1 MPLETSRNSDS
12 SFRQLR
18 SRFLETLNIDVEEYE
33 HKVTGAKHFHLASDN
48 PENVFMV
55 ALRTVPMDSTGVAHI
70 LEHTALCGSKKF
82 PVRDPFFMMI
92 RRSMNTFMNAM
103 TSSDWTAYPF
113 ASQNR
118 KDFNN
123 LLEVYLDA
131 VFFSRLDP
139 MDFSQEGHRLEF
151 AEANNPETELE
162 YKGVV
167 YNEMKGAMS
176 SQNSIIWQH
185 LCKHL
190 YPTTTYHY
198 NSGGD
203 PADIPNLSYEQLL
216 KFYKTH
222 YHPSN
227 AIFMTFG
234 DIPASEHQ
242 EKFEALALEQFDK
255 LDVHI
260 AVGDEKRYQTPIK
273 VLEQF
278 PLENDEA
285 EDDLKDKSHVLVS
298 WLLGQNTNLEELFKA
313 QLLSSVLLDNSA
325 SPLLQVLETTDLGA
339 SPSPLCGLEDS
350 HREMSFICGLESCD
364 DANTDA
370 IEELILSTLKSI
382 AEQGVEQS
390 MIEAALHSLELHQR
404 EITGDS
410 YPYGLQLILS
420 SLSTATH
427 RGDPIE
433 LLDIDPV
440 LKLLKKEIQNPDFLP
455 GLIKDLLLDNPH
467 RVTLTVVPNSQL
479 AKKTRDEER
488 QKLDAIKSQLSD
500 SEKLKIVSQAQAL
513 SERQQQV
520 DDMSIL
526 PKVDLDDVPA
536 DINWPQAESSA
547 INKIPL
553 AFYPQ
558 GTNGLSYQDIIIQLP
573 ALPDELKNLLPL
585 YSSCLPELG
594 VGSSSYLEIQALQAS
609 ISGGI
614 HAHISM
620 RNQLENEQS
629 MDAYMI
635 LGSKALYANQD
646 KLSQLM
652 KDTLESCRFDELSR
666 IKELIQQIASHKEQS
681 VTSQGHVLAMGIAAS
696 KMSAIAELNYE
707 NSGMQGI
714 LNLKS
719 MVKDF
724 NKDAH
729 LAAYAE
735 KLQTLHELIIQG
747 DKRLL
752 CIAEASEKEPLI
764 KQLNELWMNTANSTT
779 AKPFAMDAVR
789 ANVNTAWLCNTQ
801 VNFCATAF
809 PSVPAAHKD
818 TAALTVLGGFLRNG
832 YLHGAIREQGGAYGG
847 GATQDSGSASFRF
860 YSYRDPRLSETLD
873 DFEQAINWLH
883 DNPHDQS
890 QLEEAILGVISS
902 LDKPASPAGTAKQ
915 AYYNELFG
923 RDKEH
928 RAKFRQQVLEV
939 DIPKLQEVAANYL
952 TPEKRSVGI
961 ISSKEHTAE
970 LEKLN
975 LKINSI

>member
-1 MPLETSRNSDS
+1 MQSEVDHNPNS
-12 SFRQLR
+12 SFSLIR
-18 SRFLETLNIDVEEYE
+18 SRFLETLNITVEEYD

-118 KDFNN
+118 KDFDN
-123 LLEVYLDA
+123 LLQVYLDA

-139 MDFSQEGHRLEF
+139 LDFSQEGHRLEF
-151 AEANNPETELE
+151 AEASNPESELE

-203 PADIPNLSYEQLL
+203 PADIPKLSYEQLL

-234 DIPASEHQ
+234 DIPAIEHQ
-242 EKFEALALEQFDK
+242 EKFENLALAEFSR

-260 AVGDEKRYQTPIK
+260 AVGDEKRYQSPLK
-273 VLEQF
+273 VTEYF
-278 PLENDEA
+278 PLEKGEA
-285 EDDLKDKSHVLVS
+285 ETDLNNKSHVLMA
-298 WLLGQNTNLEELFKA
+298 WLLGKSTSLEDLFKA

-325 SPLLQVLETTDLGA
+325 SPLLQVLETTELGM
-339 SPSPLCGLEDS
+339 SPSSLCGLEDS
-350 HREMSFICGLESCD
+350 HREMTFICGLESCD
-364 DANTDA
+364 ANDTGA
-370 IEELILSTLKSI
+370 IEELILNTLEKI

-390 MIEAALHSLELHQR
+390 MVEAALHSLELHQR

-427 RGDPIE
+427 RGDPLE

-440 LKLLKKEIQNPDFLP
+440 LKNLKQEIQKPDFLP
-455 GLIKDLLLDNPH
+455 KLVKDFLLDNPH
-467 RVTLTVVPNSQL
+467 RVTLTVKPDPEL
-479 AKKTRDEER
+479 AKKTRAEER
-488 QKLDAIKSQLSD
+488 QKLAQIKSRLD
-500 SEKLKIVSQAQAL
+500 DDEKKKLVEQAEAL
-513 SERQQQV
+513 IRRQQQV

-536 DINWPQAESSA
+536 DIKWPQAESSY

-553 AFYPQ
+553 AFYSQ
-558 GTNGLSYQDIIIQLP
+558 GTNGLSYQDIITTLP
-573 ALPDELKNLLPL
+573 SLPEELKSLLPH

-594 VGSSSYLEIQALQAS
+594 VGTSSYLEIQTLQAS
-609 ISGGI
+609 ICGGI
-614 HAHISM
+614 NAHISM
-620 RNQLENEQS
+620 HNHLQNAQNI
-629 MDAYMI
+629 DAYMI
-635 LGSKALYANQD
+635 LSSKALYGNQD

-652 KDTLESCRFDELSR
+652 KNMLDSCRFDELNR
-666 IKELIQQIASHKEQS
+666 IKELMQQISSHKEQNI
-681 VTSQGHVLAMGIAAS
+681 TNQGHVLAMGIATS
-696 KMSAIAELNYE
+696 QMNAIAALNYK

-714 LNLKS
+714 SKLKS
-719 MVKDF
+719 MVQAF
-724 NKDAH
+724 NDQAQ
-729 LAAYAE
+729 LSAYAE

-752 CIAEASEKEPLI
+752 CIAEESEKPALI
-764 KQLNELWMNTANSTT
+764 SGLDELWHHTDNTNKTS
-779 AKPFAMDAVR
+779 PFSMDPVR
-789 ANVNTAWLCNTQ
+789 ERVSIAWLHNTQ
-801 VNFCATAF
+801 VNFCATAYRT
-809 PSVPAAHKD
+809 VPAAHED
-818 TAALTVLGGFLRNG
+818 AAALTVLGGFLRNG

-847 GATQDSGSASFRF
+847 GATQDSSSASFRF
-860 YSYRDPRLSETLD
+860 YSYRDPRLSETLN
-873 DFEQAINWLH
+873 DFERAITWLH
-883 DNPHDQS
+883 DSTHKQS
-890 QLEEAILGVISS
+890 QLEEAILGVIAS

-923 RDKEH
+923 RNKEH

-939 DIPKLQEVAANYL
+939 DIPKLQEVAARYL
-952 TPEKRSVGI
+952 TPENRSTGI
-961 ISSKEHTAE
+961 ISNSEHAAE
-970 LEKLN
+970 LEKLEVD
-975 LKINSI
+975 INKL

>member
-1 MPLETSRNSDS
+1 MQSEVEQNSNS
-12 SFRQLR
+12 SFSAVR
-18 SRFLETLNIDVEEYE
+18 SRFLDTLNITVEEYD

-131 VFFSRLDP
+131 VFFSCLDP
-139 MDFSQEGHRLEF
+139 LDFSQEGHRLEF
-151 AEANNPETELE
+151 AEGSNPETALE

-203 PADIPNLSYEQLL
+203 PADIPDLSYEALL
-216 KFYKTH
+216 SFYKTH

-242 EKFEALALEQFDK
+242 DKFEKLALAEFSK

-260 AVGDEKRYQTPIK
+260 AVADEERYQSPIK
-273 VLEQF
+273 VTEYF
-278 PLENDEA
+278 PLEQDES
-285 EDDLKDKSHVLVS
+285 EDDLNNKSHVLVS
-298 WLLGQNTNLEELFKA
+298 WLLGKSTSLEELFKA

-325 SPLLQVLETTDLGA
+325 SPLLQVLETTDLGE
-339 SPSPLCGLEDS
+339 SPSSLCGLEDS

-364 DANTDA
+364 ANNTDA
-370 IEELILSTLKSI
+370 IEELILDTLKNI
-382 AEQGVEQS
+382 AEHGVEQS
-390 MIEAALHSLELHQR
+390 MVEAALHSLELHQR

-420 SLSTATH
+420 SLSSATH

-440 LKLLKKEIQNPDFLP
+440 LKSLKQDIQNHDFLP
-455 GLIKDLLLDNPH
+455 RLVKDFLLNNPH
-467 RVTLTVVPNSQL
+467 RVTLTVKPDPEL

-488 QKLDAIKSQLSD
+488 KKLADIKNKLSD
-500 SEKLKIVSQAQAL
+500 AEKEKLVEQAQAL
-513 SERQQQV
+513 IKRQQQV

-526 PKVDLDDVPA
+526 PKVDIDDVPA
-536 DINWPQAESSA
+536 DIKWPQAESSY
-547 INKIPL
+547 INKLPL

-558 GTNGLSYQDIIIQLP
+558 GTNGLSYQDIITTLP
-573 ALPDELKNLLPL
+573 SLPDDLLSLLPQ

-594 VGSSSYLEIQALQAS
+594 VGSSSYLDIQALQAS

-614 HAHISM
+614 NAHISM
-620 RNQLENEQS
+620 RNRLYDEQNI
-629 MDAYMI
+629 DAYMI
-635 LGSKALYANQD
+635 LSSKALYENQTR
-646 KLSQLM
+646 LSQLM
-652 KDTLESCRFDELSR
+652 QDMLNSCRFDELSR
-666 IKELIQQIASHKEQS
+666 IKELMQQISSHKEQS
-681 VTSQGHVLAMGIAAS
+681 ITSQGHVLAMGIAAS
-696 KMSAIAELNYE
+696 RMNAIAALNYE
-707 NSGMQGI
+707 NSGMLGI
-714 LNLKS
+714 SKLKS
-719 MVKDF
+719 MVKSF
-724 NKDAH
+724 NDDSQ
-729 LAAYAE
+729 LSAYAE
-735 KLQTLHELIIQG
+735 RLQTLHELIIQG

-752 CIAEASEKEPLI
+752 CVAEESEKYSLLDG
-764 KQLNELWMNTANSTT
+764 LNGLWTDIDNSKISNTFSMS
-779 AKPFAMDAVR
+779 PVR
-789 ANVNTAWLCNTQ
+789 EKASLAWLHNTQ
-801 VNFCATAF
+801 INFCATAY
-809 PSVPAAHKD
+809 PTVPAAHED
-818 TAALTVLGGFLRNG
+818 AAALTVLGGFLRNG

-847 GATQDSGSASFRF
+847 GATQDSSSASFRF

-873 DFEQAINWLH
+873 DFERSINWLH
-883 DNPHDQS
+883 DNSHKQS
-890 QLEEAILGVISS
+890 QLEEAILGVIAS

-915 AYYNELFG
+915 AYFNELFG
-923 RDKEH
+923 RNKEH

-939 DIPKLQEVAANYL
+939 DIAKLQEVASRYL
-952 TPEKRSVGI
+952 TAEKRSIGI
-961 ISSKEHTAE
+961 ISNTEHTDE
-970 LEKLN
+970 LGKLDI
-975 LKINSI
+975 KINKL

>member
-1 MPLETSRNSDS
+1 MQPETSLSLDS
-12 SFRQLR
+12 SFKQLR
-18 SRFLETLNIDVEEYE
+18 SRYLETLNITVEEYE
-33 HKVTGAKHFHLASDN
+33 HKITGAKHFHLANEN

-139 MDFSQEGHRLEF
+139 LDFSQEGHRLEF
-151 AEANNPETELE
+151 ADAANPETELE

-167 YNEMKGAMS
+167 FNEMKGAMS
-176 SQNSIIWQH
+176 SQSSIIWQH
-185 LCKHL
+185 LCTHL

-203 PADIPNLSYEQLL
+203 PADIPDLNYEELVQ
-216 KFYKTH
+216 FYKTH

-242 EKFEALALEQFDK
+242 NKIEALALSHFDK

-260 AVGDEKRYQTPIK
+260 EVGDEQRYQKPIK
-273 VLEQF
+273 ITEYF
-278 PLENDEA
+278 PLDNDEA
-285 EDDLKDKSHVLVS
+285 EEDIKNKSHILLA
-298 WLLGQNTNLEELFKA
+298 WLLGKNTSLEELFKA
-313 QLLSSVLLDNSA
+313 QLLASVLLDNSA
-325 SPLLQVLETTDLGA
+325 SPLLQVLETTELGS

-364 DANTDA
+364 AVDTDA
-370 IEELILSTLKSI
+370 IEELILNTLKTV
-382 AEQGVEQS
+382 AEEGVEQS
-390 MIEAALHSLELHQR
+390 MVEAALHSLELHQR

-440 LKLLKKEIQNPDFLP
+440 LKQLKEDIQDPAFLP
-455 GLIKDLLLDNPH
+455 SLINDYLLNNLH
-467 RVTLTVVPNSQL
+467 RVTLTVIPDTEL
-479 AKKTRDEER
+479 AKKTRDAEKH
-488 QKLDAIKSQLSD
+488 KLETLKSKLSD
-500 SEKLKIVSQAQAL
+500 SEKETIIAQAQAL
-513 SERQQQV
+513 IQRQQQV
-520 DDMSIL
+520 DDMSVL
-526 PKVDLDDVPA
+526 PKVDLEDVPA
-536 DINWPQAESSA
+536 DISWPQAESGA
-547 INKIPL
+547 INKIPY
-553 AFYPQ
+553 AFYAQ
-558 GTNGLSYQDIIIQLP
+558 GTNGLSYQDIIIGLP
-573 ALPDELKNLLPL
+573 SLPDELKTILPH
-585 YSSCLPELG
+585 YSACLPELG
-594 VGSSSYLEIQALQAS
+594 IGSSSYLDIQAKQAA
-609 ISGGI
+609 ISGGV
-614 HAHISM
+614 HAHVSM
-620 RNQLENEQS
+620 RNQLENEKNL
-629 MDAYMI
+629 DAYMI
-635 LGSKALYANQD
+635 LSSKALYANQK
-646 KLSQLM
+646 KLSHLM
-652 KDTLESCRFDELSR
+652 QDMLESCRFDELSR
-666 IKELIQQIASHKEQS
+666 IKELMQQISSHKEQS
-681 VTSQGHVLAMGIAAS
+681 VTNHGHVLAMGIAAS
-696 KMSAIAELNYE
+696 KMSSIAALNYE

-714 LNLKS
+714 KNLKS
-719 MVKDF
+719 MVKGFSD
-724 NKDAH
+724 DTR
-729 LAAYAE
+729 LEAYAN
-735 KLQTLHELIIQG
+735 KLKSLHELIVQG

-752 CIAEASEKEPLI
+752 CVAEGSQKESLI
-764 KQLNELWMNTANSTT
+764 KQLNEIWGDSGDN
-779 AKPFAMDAVR
+779 AKAEHFAMNAVR
-789 ANVNTAWLCNTQ
+789 ENVEIAWLYNTQ
-801 VNFCATAF
+801 VNFCATAY
-809 PSVPAAHKD
+809 PTVPAAHED
-818 TAALTVLGGFLRNG
+818 AAALTVLGGFLRNG

-847 GATQDSGSASFRF
+847 GATQDSSSASFRF
-860 YSYRDPRLSETLD
+860 FSYRDPRLSETLD
-873 DFEQAINWLH
+873 DFERSINWLH
-883 DNPHDQS
+883 ENQHEYS

-923 RDKEH
+923 RDKQH

-939 DIPKLQEVAANYL
+939 DIPKLQKVAAEYL
-952 TPEKRSVGI
+952 IPAKRSMGV
-961 ISSKEHTAE
+961 ISNKEQARE
-970 LEKLN
+970 LENLGMKVNKL
-975 LKINSI
+975 

>member
-1 MPLETSRNSDS
+1 MQPEANHSLDS
-12 SFRQLR
+12 SFIQLR
-18 SRFLETLNIDVEEYE
+18 SRFLETLNITVEEYE
-33 HKVTGAKHFHLASDN
+33 HKVTGAKHFHLASEN

-139 MDFSQEGHRLEF
+139 LDFSQEGHRLEF
-151 AEANNPETELE
+151 ADASNPETELE

-198 NSGGD
+198 NSGGE
-203 PADIPNLSYEQLL
+203 PADIPNLSYEQLVQ
-216 KFYKTH
+216 FYKTH

-234 DIPASEHQ
+234 DITASEHQ
-242 EKFEALALEQFDK
+242 NKIEALALAQFDK
-255 LDVHI
+255 LNVHI
-260 AVGDEKRYQTPIK
+260 AVGDEQRYQEPIR
-273 VLEQF
+273 VTEYF
-278 PLENDEA
+278 PLDDDE
-285 EDDLKDKSHVLVS
+285 EEEDLKHKSQIIVA
-298 WLLGQNTNLEELFKA
+298 WLLGKSTSLEELFKA

-325 SPLLQVLETTDLGA
+325 SPLLQILETTKLGA
-339 SPSPLCGLEDS
+339 SPSSLCGLEDS
-350 HREMSFICGLESCD
+350 HREMCFICGLESCD
-364 DANTDA
+364 ALDTAA
-370 IEELILSTLKSI
+370 IEELILNTLKTV

-420 SLSTATH
+420 SLSSATH

-440 LKLLKKEIQNPDFLP
+440 LKKMKDDIKDPAFLP
-455 GLIKDLLLDNPH
+455 NLINDYLLNNQH
-467 RVTLTVVPNSQL
+467 RVTLTVIPDTEL
-479 AKKTRDEER
+479 AKKARDEEKH
-488 QKLDAIKSQLSD
+488 KLALLKSKLSTSD
-500 SEKLKIVSQAQAL
+500 KEKLVGQAEAL
-513 SERQQQV
+513 IQRQQQI
-520 DDMSIL
+520 DDMSVL
-526 PKVDLDDVPA
+526 PKVDLEDVPA
-536 DINWPQAESSA
+536 EINWPQAESST
-547 INKIPL
+547 INNIPF
-553 AFYPQ
+553 AFYAQ
-558 GTNGLSYQDIIIQLP
+558 GTNGLSYQDIIIRLP
-573 ALPDELKNLLPL
+573 SLPDELKPMLPV
-585 YSSCLPELG
+585 YSACLPELG
-594 VGSSSYLEIQALQAS
+594 IGSSSYLDIQALQAS
-609 ISGGI
+609 ISGGV
-614 HAHISM
+614 HAHVSM
-620 RNQLENEQS
+620 RNQLDDEQEL
-629 MDAYMI
+629 DAYMI
-635 LGSKALYANQD
+635 LASKALYANQA

-652 KDTLESCRFDELSR
+652 QDMLESCRFDELNR
-666 IKELIQQIASHKEQS
+666 IKELMQQIASHKEQS

-696 KMSAIAELNYE
+696 RMSSIAALNYE
-707 NSGMQGI
+707 NTGMQGI

-724 NKDAH
+724 SDDDQLAGFANK
-729 LAAYAE
+729 L
-735 KLQTLHELIIQG
+735 KTLHELIIQG

-752 CIAEASEKEPLI
+752 CVAEASQKENLV
-764 KQLNELWMNTANSTT
+764 KQLNSIWVKSGNTASTDHFT
-779 AKPFAMDAVR
+779 MAAVR
-789 ANVNTAWLCNTQ
+789 EHVQIAWLYNTQ
-801 VNFCATAF
+801 VNFCATAY
-809 PSVPAAHKD
+809 PTVPAAHKD
-818 TAALTVLGGFLRNG
+818 AAALTVLGGFLRNG
-832 YLHGAIREQGGAYGG
+832 YLHGAVREQGGAYGG
-847 GATQDSGSASFRF
+847 GATQDSSSASFRF
-860 YSYRDPRLSETLD
+860 FSYRDPRLSETLA
-873 DFEQAINWLH
+873 DFDASINWLH
-883 DNPHDQS
+883 DKQHEYR

-915 AYYNELFG
+915 AYFNELFG
-923 RDKEH
+923 RDKQH
-928 RAKFRQQVLEV
+928 RAKFRQQILEV
-939 DIPKLQEVAANYL
+939 DIPMLQKVAAKYL
-952 TPEKRSVGI
+952 TPDKRSIGV
-961 ISSKEHTAE
+961 ISNKEHRSE
-970 LEKLN
+970 LENLGLEIYKL
-975 LKINSI
+975 

>member
-1 MPLETSRNSDS
+1 MQSAPSHSPDS
-12 SFRQLR
+12 SFHQLR
-18 SRFLETLNIDVEEYE
+18 SQYLDTLNIKVEEYE
-33 HKVTGAKHFHLASDN
+33 HKTTGAKHFHLASDN

-139 MDFSQEGHRLEF
+139 LDFSQEGHRLEF
-151 AEANNPETELE
+151 AEASDSATELE

-203 PADIPNLSYEQLL
+203 PADIPNLSYEELVN
-216 KFYKTH
+216 FYKTH

-227 AIFMTFG
+227 AIFMTYG
-234 DIPASEHQ
+234 DIPAAEHQ
-242 EKFEALALEQFDK
+242 EKFEALALEKFNK

-260 AVGDEKRYQTPIK
+260 EVGDEQRYKAPIK
-273 VLEQF
+273 VIEHY
-278 PLENDEA
+278 PLDNAEA
-285 EDDLKDKSHVLVS
+285 DDDLKDKSHVVVS
-298 WLLGQNTNLEELFKA
+298 WLLGKNTNLEDLFKA

-325 SPLLQVLETTDLGA
+325 SPLLKVLETTDLGS

-364 DANTDA
+364 AANTDL
-370 IEELILSTLKSI
+370 IEELIINTLQNI
-382 AEQGVEQS
+382 AEQGLEQS
-390 MIEAALHSLELHQR
+390 MVEAALHSLELHQR

-433 LLDIDPV
+433 LLNIDPV
-440 LKLLKKEIQNPDFLP
+440 LKLLKQEILEPNFLP
-455 GLIKDLLLDNPH
+455 NLIRSLLLDNPH
-467 RVTLTVVPNSQL
+467 RITLTVIPDTEL

-488 QKLDAIKSQLSD
+488 NKLAGIKSKLSEND
-500 SEKLKIVSQAQAL
+500 KQELISQAQAL
-513 SERQQQV
+513 VERQQFV

-536 DINWPQAESSA
+536 DINWPQAESSP
-547 INKIPL
+547 IDKMPL

-573 ALPDELKNLLPL
+573 SLPEQLKNLLPL

-594 VGSSSYLEIQALQAS
+594 IGTSSYLDIQALQAS
-609 ISGGI
+609 ISGGV

-620 RNQLENEQS
+620 RNQLEDEQNL
-629 MDAYMI
+629 DAYMV
-635 LGSKALYANQD
+635 LSGKALYSNQD
-646 KLSQLM
+646 KLGQLL
-652 KDTLESCRFDELSR
+652 KDTLEACRFDELDR
-666 IKELIQQIASHKEQS
+666 IKELMQQFASHKEQS

-696 KMSAIAELNYE
+696 KMSAIAALNYE

-724 NKDAH
+724 SDETLLSAF
-729 LAAYAE
+729 AD
-735 KLQTLHELIIQG
+735 KLKALHELIILG

-752 CIAEASEKEPLI
+752 CVAEEGEKNNLI
-764 KQLNELWMNTANSTT
+764 SNLAELWAKTSSSQKL
-779 AKPFAMDAVR
+779 KPFSMEAVR
-789 ANVNTAWLCNTQ
+789 ENVQSAWLYNTQ
-801 VNFCATAF
+801 VNFCATAY
-809 PSVPAAHKD
+809 PTVSAAHPD
-818 TAALTVLGGFLRNG
+818 AAALTVLGGFLRNG
-832 YLHGAIREQGGAYGG
+832 NLHGAIREQGGAYGG
-847 GATQDSGSASFRF
+847 GATQDSSSASFRF
-860 YSYRDPRLSETLD
+860 FSYRDPRLSETLD
-873 DFEQAINWLH
+873 DFDQAITWLH
-883 DNPHDQS
+883 ENRHEQS

-923 RDKEH
+923 RDKGH
-928 RAKFRQQVLEV
+928 RAKFRQEVLEV
-939 DIPKLQEVAANYL
+939 DIPKLQEVAASYL
-952 TPEKRSVGI
+952 RPEKRSIGI
-961 ISSKEHTAE
+961 ISNNEHLAE
-970 LEKLN
+970 LEKLE
-975 LKINSI
+975 LEINKL

>member
-1 MPLETSRNSDS
+1 MQPEVEHNSNP
-12 SFRQLR
+12 SFLLIR
-18 SRFLETLNIDVEEYE
+18 SRFLETLNIAVEEYE
-33 HKVTGAKHFHLASDN
+33 HKVTGAKHLHLASDN

-139 MDFSQEGHRLEF
+139 LDFSQEGHRLEF
-151 AEANNPETELE
+151 AEASNPETELE

-176 SQNSIIWQH
+176 SQNNIIWQH

-203 PADIPNLSYEQLL
+203 PADIPKLSYEELL

-234 DIPASEHQ
+234 DISAIEHQ
-242 EKFEALALEQFDK
+242 EKFENLALKDFDK

-260 AVGDEKRYQTPIK
+260 AVADEKRYQSPLKVTEYFPIEK
-273 VLEQF
+273 GET
-278 PLENDEA
+278 EA
-285 EDDLKDKSHVLVS
+285 DLKTKSHVLIA
-298 WLLGQNTNLEELFKA
+298 WLLGKSTSLEELFKA

-325 SPLLQVLETTDLGA
+325 SPLLQVLETTELGT

-364 DANTDA
+364 AADTDS
-370 IEELILSTLKSI
+370 IEELILDTLKNI

-390 MIEAALHSLELHQR
+390 MVEAALHSLELHQR

-427 RGDPIE
+427 RGDPLD

-440 LKLLKKEIQNPDFLP
+440 LKSLKQEIQNPDFLP
-455 GLIKDLLLDNPH
+455 ELVKEFLLNNPH
-467 RVTLTVVPNSQL
+467 RVTLTVEPDPDL

-488 QKLDAIKSQLSD
+488 QKLADIKSSLSNTEK
-500 SEKLKIVSQAQAL
+500 EKLIEQAQAL
-513 SERQQQV
+513 IERQQQV

-536 DINWPQAESSA
+536 EIKWPQAESSH
-547 INKIPL
+547 INTIPL
-553 AFYPQ
+553 AFYSQ
-558 GTNGLSYQDIIIQLP
+558 GTNGLSYQDIITTLP
-573 ALPDELKNLLPL
+573 VLPDELLPLLPH

-594 VGSSSYLEIQALQAS
+594 VGSSSYLDIQALQAA

-614 HAHISM
+614 NAHISM
-620 RNQLENEQS
+620 RNHLADEQNI
-629 MDAYMI
+629 DAYMI
-635 LGSKALYANQD
+635 LSSKALYENQN

-652 KDTLESCRFDELSR
+652 QDMLTSCRFDELNR
-666 IKELIQQIASHKEQS
+666 IKELMQQISSHKEQNI
-681 VTSQGHVLAMGIAAS
+681 TNQGHVLAMGIAAS
-696 KMSAIAELNYE
+696 KMNAIAALYYE

-714 LNLKS
+714 SNLKS
-719 MVKDF
+719 TVKEFSDE
-724 NKDAH
+724 AQ
-729 LAAYAE
+729 LSAYAE
-735 KLQTLHELIIQG
+735 KLQALHDLIIQG

-752 CIAEASEKEPLI
+752 CIAEENEKTNLVSG
-764 KQLNELWMNTANSTT
+764 LDELWRDINNTNLT
-779 AKPFAMDAVR
+779 KPFTLEPIR
-789 ANVNTAWLCNTQ
+789 EKVNIAWLHNTQ
-801 VNFCATAF
+801 VNFCATAYPTV
-809 PSVPAAHKD
+809 PSAHKD
-818 TAALTVLGGFLRNG
+818 AAALTVLGGFLRNG

-847 GATQDSGSASFRF
+847 GATQDSSSASFRF
-860 YSYRDPRLSETLD
+860 FSYRDPRLSETLN
-873 DFEQAINWLH
+873 DFEAAINWLH
-883 DNPHDQS
+883 DNNHNQS
-890 QLEEAILGVISS
+890 QLEEAILGVIAS

-928 RAKFRQQVLEV
+928 RARFRQQVLEV
-939 DIPKLQEVAANYL
+939 DIPKLQEVAARYL
-952 TPEKRSVGI
+952 TPENRSIGI
-961 ISSKEHTAE
+961 ISNSEHVTE
-970 LEKLN
+970 LEELELNINKL
-975 LKINSI
+975 

>member
-1 MPLETSRNSDS
+1 MQSKISQTADS
-12 SFRQLR
+12 SFHQLH
-18 SRFLETLNIDVEEYE
+18 SQHLDTLNIRIEEYE

-139 MDFSQEGHRLEF
+139 LDFSQEGHRLEF
-151 AEANNPETELE
+151 AEASNSETELE

-167 YNEMKGAMS
+167 FNEMKGAMS

-203 PADIPNLSYEQLL
+203 PADIPNLSYEELV

-227 AIFMTFG
+227 AIFMTYG
-234 DIPASEHQ
+234 DISASEHQ
-242 EKFEALALEQFDK
+242 EKFEALALGQFNK

-260 AVGDEKRYQTPIK
+260 EVGDEERYKTPIK
-273 VLEQF
+273 VIEHY
-278 PLENDEA
+278 PLDSAEA
-285 EDDLKDKSHVLVS
+285 EEDLKDKSHVLVS
-298 WLLGQNTNLEELFKA
+298 WLLGKNTNLEELFKA
-313 QLLSSVLLDNSA
+313 QLLSAVLLDNSS
-325 SPLLQVLETTDLGA
+325 SPLLKVLETTDLGS

-350 HREMSFICGLESCD
+350 HREMSFICGLESCE

-370 IEELILSTLKSI
+370 IEALIFSTLQTI

-390 MIEAALHSLELHQR
+390 MVEAALHSLELHQR

-440 LKLLKKEIQNPDFLP
+440 LKLLKEEILDPDFLP
-455 GLIKDLLLDNPH
+455 RLIKRFLLDNPH
-467 RVTLTVVPNSQL
+467 RVTLTVIPDTHL

-488 QKLDAIKSQLSD
+488 KKLEDIKNKLSD
-500 SEKLKIVSQAQAL
+500 SEKLKLVSQAQAL
-513 SERQQQV
+513 IERQQNV

-536 DINWPQAESSA
+536 EINWPKAETSS
-547 INKIPL
+547 INKIPM

-573 ALPDELKNLLPL
+573 SLPDELKSLLPL
-585 YSSCLPELG
+585 YSSCIPELG
-594 VGSSSYLEIQALQAS
+594 VGTSSYLDIQALQAS
-609 ISGGI
+609 ISGGV

-620 RNQLENEQS
+620 RNQLENDQNI
-629 MDAYMI
+629 DAYMI
-635 LGSKALYANQD
+635 LSGKALYSNQSE
-646 KLSQLM
+646 LAQLL
-652 KDTLESCRFDELSR
+652 KDTLESCRFDELDR

-681 VTSQGHVLAMGIAAS
+681 VTSQGHLLAMGVAAS
-696 KMSAIAELNYE
+696 KMSAISALNYE

-714 LNLKS
+714 LNLKN
-719 MVKDF
+719 MVKGFSDETLLTSYA
-724 NKDAH
+724 NKLKA
-729 LAAYAE
+729 
-735 KLQTLHELIIQG
+735 LHELIIQG

-752 CIAEASEKEPLI
+752 CVAEENEKSILVNN
-764 KQLNELWMNTANSTT
+764 LGELWEGTDSSHKLKSFDMGV
-779 AKPFAMDAVR
+779 VR
-789 ANVNTAWLCNTQ
+789 ESVQSAWLFNTQ
-801 VNFCATAF
+801 VNFCATAY
-809 PSVPAAHKD
+809 PTVPAAHED
-818 TAALTVLGGFLRNG
+818 AAALTVLGGFLRNG

-847 GATQDSGSASFRF
+847 GATQDSSSASFRF

-873 DFEQAINWLH
+873 DFEQSIQWLH
-883 DNPHDQS
+883 ENPHEQS

-923 RDKEH
+923 RDKGH
-928 RAKFRQQVLEV
+928 RAEFRQQVLEV
-939 DIPKLQEVAANYL
+939 DIAKLQEVATNYL
-952 TPEKRSVGI
+952 VPENRSVGV
-961 ISSKEHTAE
+961 ISNKEHTNE
-970 LEKLN
+970 LEKLG
-975 LKINSI
+975 LEINKL